1 MEACAEEC
9 ACFSFTIAEKSSLHF
24 CASALGSISCA
35 CLGVPSCTFVFTLTS
50 FGVFR
55 RISFKSCYWC
65 REIRNASEWPG
76 IIRCFSKWRLFLFQS
91 KLVHSTL
98 ARLDLST
105 ALTLSRGGS
114 GTLMVLRDGVLPPY
128 GTHRSPCDPRPY
140 LRDAPC

>member
-105 ALTLSRGGS
+105 TLTGLASNIYTRNALTLSKNR
-114 GTLMVLRDGVLPPY
+114 LM
-128 GTHRSPCDPRPY
+128 TISI
-140 LRDAPC
+140 APAFR